1 MDTYPWVP
9 NKKLKKPKKK
19 NFFQNFQKIFFFND
33 MSQNSKNSNKKCQA
47 MNYSIITKL
56 QFFNFGTLKLCED
69 RRYHLTRPCQKTA
82 PIKSLFSM
90 VQIFFCKIGE
100 IA

>member
-1 MDTYPWVP
+1 
-9 NKKLKKPKKK
+9 
-19 NFFQNFQKIFFFND
+19 
-33 MSQNSKNSNKKCQA
+33 